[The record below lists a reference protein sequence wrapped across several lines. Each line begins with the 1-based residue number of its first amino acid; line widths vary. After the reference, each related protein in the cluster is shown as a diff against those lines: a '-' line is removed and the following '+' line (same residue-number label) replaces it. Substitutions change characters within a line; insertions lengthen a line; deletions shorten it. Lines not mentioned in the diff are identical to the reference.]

1 MTTGKDYR
9 KAFYF
14 HGVELKCVGDQCLG
28 DCPFC
33 DKEGHFFVNST
44 SGQWD
49 CKVCGEEGNYYT
61 FLNRI
66 YTHSKSR
73 TAKEAFKRLKKERT
87 GLSAS
92 FLQKAG
98 FAWNSLNSRWSLP
111 ITNGDGS
118 LANVKVWDPDE
129 NRLLSSPTC
138 AQHLYKPYPL
148 RDSGPIYV
156 TEGEWDAV
164 AMWQLLHAV
173 GEAGKS
179 SVMAVPGATIFKQ
192 DWKQYFK
199 DRDVFLLYDN
209 DEAGAKGVQKAL
221 KILMSEGDRPSSVHY
236 LHWRES
242 HSDGFDLRDL
252 VAGSSFLQKGN
263 DGCWE
268 QLQSM
273 LILCDEGDH
282 IDTKDSERDTGVK
295 TFEDLLEVYRD
306 NLYVDQHFADAL
318 AIVVA
323 SIFSARLPGDA
334 LWVFLVGPPSCGKTT
349 ILQAFGTSNEHCE
362 ALSKL
367 TSQALVSGWK
377 NSDGS
382 DASFLPSLR
391 GKALTVKDYTA
402 IKKMSSAVQEEL
414 YGLLRDVYDG
424 HARVTY
430 GNMELREYNDL
441 RFSMV
446 AGVTDIINGDNR
458 ATLGERFLKI
468 DMIGHQPRRDELV
481 RAAIRGAVNKDS
493 RSPRLQEASLGFLDN
508 LRVPENLPVLSD
520 EMLER
525 LVALSQLIA
534 LLRAGVERERGGG
547 LAYRQCPESGGRLG
561 TQLVRLG
568 IALSIVM
575 QRDTIDDE
583 CYRLMQKVA
592 LDTAIGFNLELVDA
606 LSKHP
611 GGSTV
616 AELSDQIQLSS
627 TSVDSRMK
635 DLQELGAV
643 IYFKEPNMSGRRG
656 RDRYVYQLSDNLENL
671 WSQARISEFSPVVGP
686 SSGRPEKKPVIRKLR
701 KKKIV
706 APGAV

>member
-1 MTTGKDYR
+1 
-9 KAFYF
+9 
-14 HGVELKCVGDQCLG
+14 
-28 DCPFC
+28 
-33 DKEGHFFVNST
+33 
-44 SGQWD
+44 
-49 CKVCGEEGNYYT
+49 
-61 FLNRI
+61 
-66 YTHSKSR
+66 
-73 TAKEAFKRLKKERT
+73 
-87 GLSAS
+87 
-92 FLQKAG
+92 
-98 FAWNSLNSRWSLP
+98 
-111 ITNGDGS
+111 
-118 LANVKVWDPDE
+118 
-129 NRLLSSPTC
+129 
-138 AQHLYKPYPL
+138 
-148 RDSGPIYV
+148 
-156 TEGEWDAV
+156 
-164 AMWQLLHAV
+164 
-173 GEAGKS
+173 
-179 SVMAVPGATIFKQ
+179 
-192 DWKQYFK
+192 
-199 DRDVFLLYDN
+199 
-209 DEAGAKGVQKAL
+209 
-221 KILMSEGDRPSSVHY
+221 
-236 LHWRES
+236 
-242 HSDGFDLRDL
+242 
-252 VAGSSFLQKGN
+252 
-263 DGCWE
+263 
-268 QLQSM
+268 
-273 LILCDEGDH
+273 
-282 IDTKDSERDTGVK
+282 
-295 TFEDLLEVYRD
+295 
-306 NLYVDQHFADAL
+306 
-318 AIVVA
+318 
-323 SIFSARLPGDA
+323 
-334 LWVFLVGPPSCGKTT
+334 
-349 ILQAFGTSNEHCE
+349 
-362 ALSKL
+362 
-367 TSQALVSGWK
+367 
-377 NSDGS
+377 
-382 DASFLPSLR
+382 
-391 GKALTVKDYTA
+391 
-402 IKKMSSAVQEEL
+402 
-414 YGLLRDVYDG
+414 
-424 HARVTY
+424 
-430 GNMELREYNDL
+430 MELRDYQDL

-493 RSPRLQEASLGFLDN
+493 RSPRLQDAGLGFLDN

-547 LAYRQCPESGGRLG
+547 LAYRQRPESGGRLG

-627 TSVDSRMK
+627 TTVDSRMK

-643 IYFKEPNMSGRRG
+643 IYFKEPNVSGRRG